1 MTASSRPQ
9 KRRWMALWLTRL
21 PTDRLKRAGA
31 APSEARP
38 LALYSKK
45 GNAFALS
52 AVNACAAE
60 AGLRTGMPLA
70 DARAMQPGL
79 TAFEADEAAD
89 LALLKQI
96 ALWCERFTP
105 IVAVDTPDGL
115 FLDVS
120 GCAHLFG
127 GEAALI
133 ETVCTRLKAQG
144 FALRA
149 AIAPTPGAAWAC
161 AHFGAGRQIGPDDLN
176 ESLAPLPVAALRLAP
191 EAIALLKRLGVKT
204 IGQIA
209 HAPRAPFAARAGK
222 LAMLRLDQAFG
233 RAVEALTPLRPA
245 PPIFALRRLAEPII
259 TLDAVL
265 IAVNALCEDLC
276 ANLDRNGVGARLLR
290 LSLFGVDGGVRALD
304 VRLTQPERLALPMVR
319 LLRERLSVT
328 AGTKSAEFG
337 FEIVRLDAAEIAPII
352 ARETDLAPGFT
363 RDARAEARVIDTL
376 RARLGVKRVGR
387 LALRPVHA
395 PERASVHA
403 DAEQSGAKA
412 PAPPADGVMR
422 RPLRL
427 FPRAQ
432 LIEAMASVP
441 DGPPA
446 RFRWRR
452 VLREVARAEG
462 PERIEPD
469 WLRAPQ
475 ARARDYYRVED
486 AQGRRYWLYR
496 EGHYFDAD
504 PPRWFLHGLFA

>member
-1 MTASSRPQ
+1 
-9 KRRWMALWLTRL
+9 MA
-21 PTDRLKRAGA
+21 
-31 APSEARP
+31 
-38 LALYSKK
+38 
-45 GNAFALS
+45 
-52 AVNACAAE
+52 
-60 AGLRTGMPLA
+60 LA
-70 DARAMQPGL
+70 DARAMQPSL
-79 TAFEADEAAD
+79 AAFEADEAAD

-96 ALWCERFTP
+96 AIWCERFTP
-105 IVAVDTPDGL
+105 IVAVDAPDGL
-115 FLDVS
+115 FLDIS

-127 GEAALI
+127 GEAALRQTI
-133 ETVCTRLKAQG
+133 RARLKAQG

-161 AHFGAGRQIGPDDLN
+161 AHFGAARQIGDDELN

-233 RAVEALTPLRPA
+233 RAVEALAPLRPA
-245 PPIFALRRLAEPII
+245 PPIFALRRLAEPIV
-259 TLDAVL
+259 TLEAML
-265 IAVNALCEDLC
+265 IVVNALCEDLC
-276 ANLDRNGVGARLLR
+276 VRLDRNGVGARLLR
-290 LSLFGVDGGVRALD
+290 LSLFGVDGSVRILD
-304 VRLTQPERLALPMVR
+304 IGLTQPERSAQPMLR
-319 LLRERLSVT
+319 LLRERLNIT
-328 AGTKSAEFG
+328 AETMNAEFG

-352 ARETDLAPGFT
+352 LRETDLAPVSA
-363 RDARAEARVIDTL
+363 RDIRAEARVIDAL
-376 RARLGVKRVGR
+376 RARLGAGRVGR
-387 LALRPVHA
+387 LALRSVHA
-395 PERASVHA
+395 PERASVQEHM
-403 DAEQSGAKA
+403 EQSSAT
-412 PAPPADGVMR
+412 PMEPPADGVMR

-432 LIEAMASVP
+432 QIEAMASVP

-469 WLRAPQ
+469 WLRAPH

-486 AQGRRYWLYR
+486 QHGRRYWLYR
-496 EGHYFDAD
+496 EGHYADAA
-504 PPRWFLHGLFA
+504 PPLWFLHGLFA

>member
-1 MTASSRPQ
+1 M
-9 KRRWMALWLTRL
+9 
-21 PTDRLKRAGA
+21 RAGA
-31 APSEARP
+31 APSETRP
-38 LALYSKK
+38 LAVYAKS

-52 AVNACAAE
+52 AVDACAAKS
-60 AGLRTGMPLA
+60 GLRAGMALA
-70 DARAMQPGL
+70 DARAMQPDL
-79 TAFEADEAAD
+79 AAFEADEAAD

-105 IVAVDTPDGL
+105 IVAVDAPDGL

-127 GEAALI
+127 GEAALLEAI
-133 ETVCTRLKAQG
+133 RRRLKAQG
-144 FALRA
+144 FEVRV
-149 AIAPTPGAAWAC
+149 AIAPTPGAAWAS
-161 AHFGAGRQIGPDDLN
+161 AHFGRALQIGDEDLN
-176 ESLAPLPVAALRLAP
+176 DCMAPLPVAALRLAP
-191 EAIALLKRLGVKT
+191 EAIALLKRLGVRT

-209 HAPRAPFAARAGK
+209 YAPRAPFEARAGK
-222 LAMLRLDQAFG
+222 MAMLRLDQAFG
-233 RAVEALTPLRPA
+233 HAVEALTPLRAP
-245 PPIFALRRLAEPII
+245 PPIFALRRLAEPIV

-265 IAVNALCEDLC
+265 IAVKDLSEDLC
-276 ANLDRNGVGARLLR
+276 VSLDRNGVGARLLR
-290 LSLFGVDGGVRALD
+290 LSLFGVDGNVRTLD
-304 VRLTQPERLALPMVR
+304 VRLTQPERSAQPMVR
-319 LLRERLSVT
+319 LLRERLNVT
-328 AGTKSAEFG
+328 AETMNAEFG
-337 FEIVRLDAAEIAPII
+337 FEIVRLDAVEIAPII
-352 ARETDLAPGFT
+352 SRETDLAPVSA
-363 RDARAEARVIDTL
+363 RDVRAEAQVIDAV
-376 RARLGVKRVGR
+376 RARLGAGRVGR

-395 PERASVHA
+395 PERASAHA
-403 DAEQSGAKA
+403 DIDQNSAKA

-432 LIEAMASVP
+432 PIEAMASVP

-469 WLRAPQ
+469 WLRAPR

-496 EGHYFDAD
+496 EGHYAD
-504 PPRWFLHGLFA
+504 PEPPRWFLHGLFA